1 MKIKRFDTTISTDKL
16 IESRDFYM
24 KHFGFQLVYESDWY
38 IELLAPGMA
47 AGISFTKPQ
56 RDAGDF
62 FHGTG
67 IIVSLEVE
75 DVDDEYRRLKES
87 GVEIFQELQDK
98 PWGERSF
105 VVNDP
110 SGVHVYIY
118 KSIPPTPE
126 YQVVYE
132 SFKKA

>member
-1 MKIKRFDTTISTDKL
+1 MEIKRFDTTISTDKMV
-16 IESRDFYM
+16 ECRDFYI
-24 KHFGFQLVYESDWY
+24 KYFGFQLVYESDWY
-38 IELLAPGMA
+38 IELMAPGMS
-47 AGISFTKPQ
+47 AGISFSKPQ

-67 IIVSLEVE
+67 IIVSLEVA
-75 DVDDEYRRLKES
+75 DVDAEYLRLKEA
-87 GVEIFQELQDK
+87 GIEICQELQDK

-110 SGVHVYIY
+110 SGVHVYVY
-118 KSIPPTPE
+118 KSIPPTQE

-132 SFKKA
+132 SFKR

>member
-1 MKIKRFDTTISTDKL
+1 MRIKRFDTTISTDKL
-16 IESRDFYM
+16 AESKEFYM
-24 KHFGFQLVYESDWY
+24 RNFGFQLVYESDWY
-38 IELLAPGMA
+38 IELLAPGMS

-56 RDAGDF
+56 RDVGEF
-62 FHGTG
+62 FHGSG
-67 IIVSLEVE
+67 IIVSLEV
-75 DVDDEYRRLKES
+75 DDADAEYLRLKNS
-87 GVEIFQELQDK
+87 GVEICQELQDK

-126 YQVVYE
+126 YQAVYE
-132 SFKKA
+132 SFKK